1 MRVNVQK
8 SFKGILWWGWVLVV
22 VLYVG
27 VVGVVVDFVWECV
40 IDVFEEVGVYWF
52 DLYVLSLKSEF
63 GCFEILFGLV
73 VWQDGVCVMLKVVLN
88 DVFECVYVVN
98 IYFEVVNCDV
108 GSGVVDVIDL

>member
-1 MRVNVQK
+1 M
-8 SFKGILWWGWVLVV
+8 

-73 VWQDGVCVMLKVVLN
+73 VW
-88 DVFECVYVVN
+88 
-98 IYFEVVNCDV
+98 
-108 GSGVVDVIDL
+108 